1 LIFPLTFIRKSNKR
15 REKAP
20 CRSGNPLDRPA
31 RETQSTG
38 GKEKLDMGKAKE
50 TCISK
55 LQPAEIPAGTTLG
68 IESGA
73 HRGLQIRL
81 LEPLKAPIKSGPI
94 EAPFELLALGAALA
108 PTAPGFPTPS
118 RYTSG
123 KEFLKALEH
132 SMLQS
137 RTGRGG
143 MTTPRHLLNGNMLE
157 ILKSPA
163 KGPPKGAPKKAAPK
177 KAAPKKAPKA

>member
-1 LIFPLTFIRKSNKR
+1 
-15 REKAP
+15 
-20 CRSGNPLDRPA
+20 
-31 RETQSTG
+31 
-38 GKEKLDMGKAKE
+38 MGKAKE

-55 LQPAEIPAGTTLG
+55 LQPAEIPADTTLG
-68 IESGA
+68 ITTGA
-73 HRGLQIRL
+73 HKGLQIRL

-118 RYTSG
+118 RYKSG

-137 RTGRGG
+137 RTGRAGL
-143 MTTPRHLLNGNMLE
+143 TTPRHLLNGNMLE
-157 ILKSPA
+157 ILESPA
-163 KGPPKGAPKKAAPK
+163 KEAPKKAAPKKAAPKKAAPKKAAPK

>member
-1 LIFPLTFIRKSNKR
+1 M
-15 REKAP
+15 A
-20 CRSGNPLDRPA
+20 
-31 RETQSTG
+31 
-38 GKEKLDMGKAKE
+38 KAKE

-68 IESGA
+68 IKSGA

-81 LEPLKAPIKSGPI
+81 LAPLKAPINSGPI

-108 PTAPGFPTPS
+108 PAASGFPTPT
-118 RYTSG
+118 RYKSG

-132 SMLQS
+132 SVLQS
-137 RTGRGG
+137 RTGRGGG

-157 ILKSPA
+157 ILLESPA
-163 KGPPKGAPKKAAPK
+163 KGPPKGAPS
-177 KAAPKKAPKA
+177 KKAPKRAPKMAPKA